1 LISRKCSRLIAECY
15 QVAFQTSTKGH
26 SKTYYVLN
34 KNRVY
39 DFLFDNEFPGYF
51 CNQVKQTYGQWDTR
65 EFKEYIMKLHTGE
78 SLVNGTPE
86 WTWEQRKLLGQQ
98 YLNDLA
104 EAIIQYKNS
113 LEERFYGHV
122 IRETT

>member
-1 LISRKCSRLIAECY
+1 
-15 QVAFQTSTKGH
+15 
-26 SKTYYVLN
+26 
-34 KNRVY
+34 
-39 DFLFDNEFPGYF
+39 
-51 CNQVKQTYGQWDTR
+51 
-65 EFKEYIMKLHTGE
+65 MKLHTGE

-122 IRETT
+122 IREIDTLIKQLELEGRCQ